1 MSIHFQINVDGETA
15 QHAID
20 ELRQVF
26 GALMAGQP
34 FTPTAANEA
43 LKQAAAADDVK
54 HGEIIEPEKK
64 TTRKSKKDKEPET
77 IDGKAEA
84 PLSDASTAGK
94 TPSASTSSEQDNSTT
109 SASDASSVPDIDA
122 VRTALKT
129 LGATDGL
136 GTDKV
141 FELLGKYGAKNAS
154 TVPEDKRAELIAE
167 IEELLKGAK

>member
-26 GALMAGQP
+26 GALMAGQT

-54 HGEIIEPEKK
+54 TGEIIEPEKK
-64 TTRKSKKDKEPET
+64 TRKSKKDKEPET

-84 PLSDASTAGK
+84 PLADASTAGK
-94 TPSASTSSEQDNSTT
+94 TPSGSTSSEQDNSTT